1 MLTNIE
7 KEKCIEYGSI
17 VDELLI
23 QIGNKEWFPAKNYC
37 ILMSEGC
44 LGLVGVS

>member
-23 QIGNKEWFPAKNYC
+23 QIGNIEWFPGESYC
-37 ILMSEGC
+37 ILMFEGC